1 MNHYRSYNLKIG
13 NAKCEVFENCAKF
26 MAFIAQKK
34 LLFVVDYYKCLII
47 FTTKLM
53 VQGIQLSLFFF
64 TIDACHFHSLE
75 KLESPSSAQC
85 SQFFRWLCIT
95 LITAYTCTCLSFV
108 SLLDLLF
115 PFSLLLLS
123 LDLLPPF
130 LLVPEIQ
137 DL

>member
-1 MNHYRSYNLKIG
+1 MNYYRSYNLKIG
-13 NAKCEVFENCAKF
+13 NAKCEVFENCGKF

-75 KLESPSSAQC
+75 KLHFHEPFFSSMLTIFQMTLHNINHC
-85 SQFFRWLCIT
+85 IYMYLPFFCVPFGS
-95 LITAYTCTCLSFV
+95 SF
-108 SLLDLLF
+108 SF
-115 PFSLLLLS
+115 F
-123 LDLLPPF
+123 PPF
-130 LLVPEIQ
+130 VIS
-137 DL
+137 